1 MLLQSHQSFDTVA
14 DYDPTTG
21 TFNTFSRKAEPGR
34 VSSGHRGG
42 VFDHLGG
49 KRVLLY
55 RLAGVLYLEVDGQ
68 RILMEGHVVE
78 VHPVNGDR
86 VLRVLADGTVVFELT
101 YSPPH
106 LDPPLSDDPTAFV
119 EEEDFDF
126 GLFLTNVSRDRE
138 RQARIFPE
146 P

>member
-14 DYDPTTG
+14 EYDPTTR
-21 TFNTFSRKAEPGR
+21 TFTTFSRKAEPGR
-34 VSSGHRGG
+34 ASSGQRSG
-42 VFDHLGG
+42 VFDYLGER
-49 KRVLLY
+49 RVLLY
-55 RLAGVLYLEVDGQ
+55 RLAGVLYLEVDDQ
-68 RILMEGHVVE
+68 RIPMEGHVVE

-86 VLRVLADGTVVFELT
+86 VLRVLANSTVVIELM
-101 YSPPH
+101 YIPPH

-126 GLFLTNVSRDRE
+126 GLFLTNVSRDQE
-138 RQARIFPE
+138 RQARMYE